1 MSRVSRPMKIITL
14 RIDEEE
20 KARLEQL
27 AEAGDITLSRA
38 LREGAA
44 LYLREIQEKVH
55 RARGGEAT
63 FHGLRRG
70 SDGRVL
76 SKRSEPTAGEARRA
90 TSLRRALYERAF
102 LGVREAWEAGEKP
115 AVVLAA
121 IGGWLSLVGEVYVAH
136 PGETGWDLFLRDY
149 CEGYADPSGS
159 ESLRTEIRAAL
170 VRGTNV
176 NVGVVLASLEAG
188 FMRLLDDAEHQA
200 LVRWAVLPTWAV
212 LERRLAE

>member
-1 MSRVSRPMKIITL
+1 MKIITL
-14 RIDEEE
+14 RIDEDE

-44 LYLREIQEKVH
+44 LYLREIQGKVH
-55 RARGGEAT
+55 QARGGDAT
-63 FHGLRRG
+63 FHGLRRAKG
-70 SDGRVL
+70 GRVL
-76 SKRSEPTAGEARRA
+76 SKRSQPTAGEARRA
-90 TSLRRALYERAF
+90 ASLRRALYDRAF

-121 IGGWLSLVGEVYVAH
+121 LGGWLSLVGEVYVAH

-149 CEGYADPSGS
+149 CDGYTDPAAS
-159 ESLRTEIRAAL
+159 EELRTEIRGAL

-176 NVGVVLASLEAG
+176 NVGGVLASLEAG
-188 FMRLLDDAEHQA
+188 FMRFLDDAEHQA
-200 LVRWAVLPTWAV
+200 LVRRAVLPTWVV
-212 LERRLAE
+212 LERRLSA

>member
-1 MSRVSRPMKIITL
+1 MKIITL

-44 LYLREIQEKVH
+44 LYLREVQGKVH
-55 RARGGEAT
+55 RAKGGEAT
-63 FHGLRRG
+63 FHGLRRAK
-70 SDGRVL
+70 DGRVL
-76 SKRSEPTAGEARRA
+76 SKRSDPTAGEARRA
-90 TSLRRALYERAF
+90 ASLRRALYERAL
-102 LGVREAWEAGEKP
+102 LGIREAWEAGEKP

-121 IGGWLSLVGEVYVAH
+121 IGAWLGLAGEVYVAH
-136 PGETGWDLFLRDY
+136 PGETGWDWFLRDY
-149 CEGYADPSGS
+149 CEGYTDPSDS
-159 ESLRTEIRAAL
+159 EALRTEIRGAL

-200 LVRWAVLPTWAV
+200 LVRRAVLPTWTV